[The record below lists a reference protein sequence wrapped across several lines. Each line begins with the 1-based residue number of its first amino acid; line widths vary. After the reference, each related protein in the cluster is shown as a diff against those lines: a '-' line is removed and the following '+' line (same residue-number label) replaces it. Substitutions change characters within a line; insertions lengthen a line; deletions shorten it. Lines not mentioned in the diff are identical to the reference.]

1 MAIQRQTTPASLGE
15 NKAVCAKYVLYRMRQ
30 HIVARNVVRTIVG
43 ERRRRG
49 EKGEREGAWQGMG
62 GGGSSSQA
70 LTPLPPDVEIAA
82 SSRAFRL

>member
-43 ERRRRG
+43 G
-49 EKGEREGAWQGMG
+49 EG
-62 GGGSSSQA
+62 GGVGQVIPGSSPWPCFYWFKGAQSA
-70 LTPLPPDVEIAA
+70 LKTNKKLQC
-82 SSRAFRL
+82 